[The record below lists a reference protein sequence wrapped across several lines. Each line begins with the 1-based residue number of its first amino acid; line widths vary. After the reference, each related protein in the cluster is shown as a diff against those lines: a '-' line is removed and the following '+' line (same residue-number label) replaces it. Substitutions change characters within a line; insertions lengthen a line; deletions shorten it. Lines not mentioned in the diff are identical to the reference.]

1 MRAVAARFPP
11 PPGFAPR
18 DGDVAVYRPGGGRD
32 YAILNATDHK
42 GRPLDVHC
50 PAQAADRAL
59 LAVSDAETL
68 ARQYFESAEAALQAR
83 QRCGGKPKCS
93 GKYKRPN

>member
-42 GRPLDVHC
+42 GRPLDIVC
-50 PAQAADRAL
+50 PADRAPEWML
-59 LAVSDAETL
+59 PIASADAL
-68 ARQYFESAEAALQAR
+68 VQDYFTHAKGGRSLQ
-83 QRCGGKPKCS
+83 
-93 GKYKRPN
+93 